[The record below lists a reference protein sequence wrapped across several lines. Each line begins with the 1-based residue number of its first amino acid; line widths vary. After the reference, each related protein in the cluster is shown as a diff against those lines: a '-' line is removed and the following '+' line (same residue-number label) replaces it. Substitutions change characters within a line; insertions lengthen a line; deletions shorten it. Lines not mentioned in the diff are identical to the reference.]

1 MAQYGSMRLSL
12 GAGASYGQ
20 TSLPVKQTAS
30 RRKAGDMRLLVA
42 SWQDLVPGKFLASSW
57 QVPGK
62 FLTYVADDDIRIY
75 TYILITLSHM
85 PLRAGCGVL
94 GSHDVFHYGMSLLN
108 IHLSAVCHLR
118 RLAWT

>member
-42 SWQDLVPGKFLASSW
+42 SWQDLVPGKFLA
-57 QVPGK
+57 
-62 FLTYVADDDIRIY
+62 YVADDDIRIY

-118 RLAWT
+118 GLVWT